1 MNRLRYIYLKLPLLN
16 RHRYVNQETP
26 LLNRHRQ
33 VNLKLRYMI
42 ASTPLHPITLHHTTQ
57 HRTTPQPVPHPAPH
71 PITLHRTAPY
81 HAVPYSR
88 VALPVGAW
96 GLPPWESVAFS
107 PALPPLIFLFF
118 LGFHGEASACKVF
131 TKRWVAHLMWFL
143 GLLLF
148 WSIVVACVVACLPLA
163 LEVLGFANLRSF
175 DKFHILTPHRTT
187 THRTAPHCTILRS
200 TALHRTLH
208 RTLHR
213 NLSRCTARHPI
224 MLHRT
229 APYRAAPYPVAPNA
243 APHHAPHPIAPHR
256 TALHRT
262 APHRTAQH
270 RTAPHLTVVQCSA
283 VHNADTFHDV
293 TLQRTTMHRTAPHCT
308 LLRCTALKPI
318 MLHHITQH
326 HTATHALLHPA
337 TNPIMLHLSRCTA
350 VSVGP
355 QIFFVNCAPPN
366 KLTRNSPY

>member
-42 ASTPLHPITLHHTTQ
+42 ASTPLHPITLHHITQ

-81 HAVPYSR
+81 HAAPYSR

-187 THRTAPHCTILRS
+187 THRTAPH
-200 TALHRTLH
+200 AEP
-208 RTLHR
+208 
-213 NLSRCTARHPI
+213 HPASQPI
-224 MLHRT
+224 TLHRT
-229 APYRAAPYPVAPNA
+229 APYYA
-243 APHHAPHPIAPHR
+243 APHCTLSCCTLSRCTERCTASCTAPY
-256 TALHRT
+256 RT
-262 APHRTAQH
+262 APHRTAPY
-270 RTAPHLTVVQCSA
+270 RTAPQC
-283 VHNADTFHDV
+283 
-293 TLQRTTMHRTAPHCT
+293 TAP
-308 LLRCTALKPI
+308 
-318 MLHHITQH
+318 LHT
-326 HTATHALLHPA
+326 
-337 TNPIMLHLSRCTA
+337 
-350 VSVGP
+350 
-355 QIFFVNCAPPN
+355 
-366 KLTRNSPY
+366 SP

>member
-81 HAVPYSR
+81 HAAPYSR

-200 TALHRTLH
+200 TALHRTLN

-262 APHRTAQH
+262 APHRN
-270 RTAPHLTVVQCSA
+270 APHRSTPHRSAVQC
-283 VHNADTFHDV
+283 
-293 TLQRTTMHRTAPHCT
+293 
-308 LLRCTALKPI
+308 
-318 MLHHITQH
+318 
-326 HTATHALLHPA
+326 
-337 TNPIMLHLSRCTA
+337 
-350 VSVGP
+350 GP
-355 QIFFVNCAPPN
+355 QC
-366 KLTRNSPY
+366 